1 MAGTGN
7 MNINASAQMPL
18 LSHLQEL
25 RRCLIISAVALAAG
39 FGIAISLY
47 NLIMDFLF
55 EPLLQLTKGTNGEIL
70 YINTLAEG
78 FLVRLKIS
86 ALAGF
91 IISLPVHL
99 FNILYFVFP
108 GLVKREKQIIIT
120 TLICSFLFV
129 AGGFFYSYYS
139 IIPVSVVFL
148 TGKGFIP
155 DNTGMLLSF
164 GGNIFYILQFILM
177 TLVVFQLPVLL
188 EILLVLNVLNRK
200 TLFKLGRYMVVLFF
214 LISAMLTP
222 PDFVTQIGLALPMTV
237 LFYLTILVAK
247 IFKFGEE

>member
-1 MAGTGN
+1 MAGTVD
-7 MNINASAQMPL
+7 MNTSASVQMPL
-18 LSHLQEL
+18 LSHMKEL
-25 RRCLIISAVALAAG
+25 RRCLIISGIAMTAG
-39 FGIAISLY
+39 FGIAIGLY
-47 NLIMDFLF
+47 DMIMTFLF
-55 EPLLQLTKGTNGEIL
+55 EPLLHLDGGSGEEVL
-70 YINTLAEG
+70 YINTIAEG

-108 GLVKREKQIIIT
+108 GLVKRERQIIT
-120 TLICSFLFV
+120 MTLIFSFLFV
-129 AGGFFYSYYS
+129 IGGFFYSYYT

-148 TGKGFIP
+148 TGSGFIP
-155 DNTGMLLSF
+155 ENTGMLLSF

-177 TLVVFQLPVLL
+177 TLVVFQLPIIL
-188 EILLVLNVLNRK
+188 EILLVLNVVQRK
-200 TLFKLGRYMVVLFF
+200 ALFKMGRYMVVLFF
-214 LISAMLTP
+214 LISALLTP

-247 IFKFGEE
+247 IFKFGER